1 VKIAEITRGDQ
12 RMFGFDW
19 DVSESKGQDS
29 VFKIKSTSL
38 GTEYEVDAETAAKFN
53 EANSKDQ
60 SASSPLAYLMNGMVS
75 AAFGRDVGQLSPDV
89 FNVTIRAWEQN
100 GDIDFLSNPKLI
112 VANEETAT
120 IDMTTK
126 EPYIKTTRQSGS
138 ALAGGGTSPD
148 IITAELSAIPGKEQD
163 ENVAFFQHGIT
174 VKVTPRIEDSGD
186 TTIKVKPVLSKKVK
200 DVAMTSDTNYLA
212 ATIPIIFAKT
222 VDTEF
227 TLADGYT
234 AVIGG
239 LTETDKQ
246 EYVDAIPFLSRIP
259 VIGKILFT
267 KKSTKNV
274 QRETIIF
281 VTVTRAD
288 VRPMDVKAGLPQ
300 NASLVQKQ
308 MKRMVPQEQEK
319 EAAQP
324 PPANPKRK
332 SWLPWRR

>member
-1 VKIAEITRGDQ
+1 
-12 RMFGFDW
+12 
-19 DVSESKGQDS
+19 
-29 VFKIKSTSL
+29 
-38 GTEYEVDAETAAKFN
+38 
-53 EANSKDQ
+53 
-60 SASSPLAYLMNGMVS
+60 
-75 AAFGRDVGQLSPDV
+75 
-89 FNVTIRAWEQN
+89 
-100 GDIDFLSNPKLI
+100 
-112 VANEETAT
+112 
-120 IDMTTK
+120 
-126 EPYIKTTRQSGS
+126 
-138 ALAGGGTSPD
+138 
-148 IITAELSAIPGKEQD
+148 
-163 ENVAFFQHGIT
+163 
-174 VKVTPRIEDSGD
+174 
-186 TTIKVKPVLSKKVK
+186 VLSKKVK

-259 VIGKILFT
+259 IIGKILFT

-288 VRPMDVKAGLPQ
+288 VRPVDVKAGLPQ

-308 MKRMVPQEQEK
+308 MKRMVPQEK
-319 EAAQP
+319 ETTQP
-324 PPANPKRK
+324 APEPQKRK

>member
-1 VKIAEITRGDQ
+1 LG
-12 RMFGFDW
+12 
-19 DVSESKGQDS
+19 SEYR
-29 VFKIKSTSL
+29 I
-38 GTEYEVDAETAAKFN
+38 DAETAAKFN
-53 EANSKDQ
+53 ESNSKDRTDT
-60 SASSPLAYLMNGMVS
+60 SPLAYLMSGMVS

-89 FNVTIRAWEQN
+89 FDLTIRAWEQN
-100 GDIDFLSNPKLI
+100 SDIDFLSNPKLI

-126 EPYIKTTRQSGS
+126 EPYIKTTRQAGAS
-138 ALAGGGTSPD
+138 LPGGGTEPS
-148 IITAELSAIPGKEQD
+148 IITAELSAIPGKDQD

-174 VKVTPRIEDSGD
+174 VKVTPRIEDNGD
-186 TTIKVKPVLSKKVK
+186 TTIKIKPVLSKKVR
-200 DVAMTSDTNYLA
+200 DISMSSDTNFLT
-212 ATIPIIFAKT
+212 ATIPVIFAKT
-222 VDTEF
+222 VDTKF

-288 VRPMDVKAGLPQ
+288 VRPVDVKAGLPQ

-308 MKRMVPQEQEK
+308 MKRMVPQEK
-319 EAAQP
+319 ETTQP
-324 PPANPKRK
+324 APEPQKRK